1 MLTSCYLVIY
11 SSDNI
16 EYLSIKLP
24 SFTINF
30 DYLDLERFD
39 LIAAFLVV
47 YFCVSDALKVKQNL
61 HVTVGIS

>member
-16 EYLSIKLP
+16 EYLSIKFP

-47 YFCVSDALKVKQNL
+47 YFSVFDALKVKQNL

>member
-16 EYLSIKLP
+16 EYLSIKFP

-30 DYLDLERFD
+30 DYLELERFD
-39 LIAAFLVV
+39 LIATFLVV
-47 YFCVSDALKVKQNL
+47 YFCVSDVLKVKQHL

>member
-16 EYLSIKLP
+16 EYLSIKVP

-39 LIAAFLVV
+39 LIAACLVV
-47 YFCVSDALKVKQNL
+47 YFCVFDALKVKQNL
-61 HVTVGIS
+61 HAESQ